1 MDKLSDDEKN
11 DEPPTSL
18 EDKNEMKEAEDSDPS
33 TSKEQTWNHIA
44 TG

>member
-1 MDKLSDDEKN
+1 MDKLDEEKN

-33 TSKEQTWNHIA
+33 T
-44 TG
+44 